1 MQMKQFIVFICLFM
15 SVNSQQ
21 VLDEILAVVGDE
33 MITKSELE
41 QTLLQMK
48 IQGKMSDA
56 EIAAR
61 RPYIL
66 KQMVDEN
73 LLYIKS
79 QLDSVVV
86 TEEQLEQESDN
97 RWRQLINQVASYGGE
112 QYLERVYNAKA
123 RDIRKRQM
131 KRLKR
136 DLAIMQL
143 RSKYIND
150 LRVTREEVYTFFEEY
165 QDSLPVLPER
175 LELANIVV
183 RAKAGGERD
192 AEAYKKAEAA
202 IERLKKGEN
211 FAALAKEL
219 SEGPSGPKGGA
230 LGKVTKGNFVKEFED
245 AAYSLTAGEYSQ
257 EPVKSPFGYHVILL
271 HSKTENEIETSH
283 ILFMAQATAEDIENA
298 KAQLD
303 SIRTAI
309 VSGSLSFEDAA
320 RKYSEDPSSN
330 EKGGYIGI
338 FPVESIPSDDTKK
351 ALEYLK
357 SGEISTIIPLDEDV
371 VQIVKVIKRIPA
383 TQYDINRDFTAVE
396 SMAKRFKQ
404 EHAFEEM
411 VSKLKNTIPV
421 EIY

>member
-1 MQMKQFIVFICLFM
+1 
-15 SVNSQQ
+15 
-21 VLDEILAVVGDE
+21 
-33 MITKSELE
+33 
-41 QTLLQMK
+41 
-48 IQGKMSDA
+48 
-56 EIAAR
+56 
-61 RPYIL
+61 
-66 KQMVDEN
+66 
-73 LLYIKS
+73 
-79 QLDSVVV
+79 
-86 TEEQLEQESDN
+86 
-97 RWRQLINQVASYGGE
+97 
-112 QYLERVYNAKA
+112 
-123 RDIRKRQM
+123 
-131 KRLKR
+131 
-136 DLAIMQL
+136 
-143 RSKYIND
+143 
-150 LRVTREEVYTFFEEY
+150 
-165 QDSLPVLPER
+165 
-175 LELANIVV
+175 
-183 RAKAGGERD
+183 
-192 AEAYKKAEAA
+192 
-202 IERLKKGEN
+202 
-211 FAALAKEL
+211 
-219 SEGPSGPKGGA
+219 